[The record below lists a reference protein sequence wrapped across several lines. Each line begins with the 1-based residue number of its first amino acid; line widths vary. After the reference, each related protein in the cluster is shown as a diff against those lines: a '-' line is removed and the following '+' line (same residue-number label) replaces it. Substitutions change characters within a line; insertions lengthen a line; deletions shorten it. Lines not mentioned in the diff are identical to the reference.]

1 MYRYSMGLIGL
12 FSSVLQAMQALDD
25 NDLSAVTGQDGIS
38 IQTSGPGWSVSSIDY
53 AQDGQTLSLKNV
65 SSRPQSANAASNTTI
80 DVLGG
85 QLQVEHKGRANEL
98 SVGKVE
104 IAGNPNNFGSL
115 RMFSTL
121 GASLKL
127 RGGGASGVSGFSIDD
142 SKLSLTDTTFYYRDN
157 GLDLVVKGVSFDTFL
172 NNAYIDIVSGG
183 NGEQVKLDLGDTRF
197 VASVAGIGLDL
208 AHSDAVAG
216 NPATPSAPDSRDP
229 QSGRS
234 FGQLNMDLR
243 LGGSISIAGGGQ
255 SGEGLRL
262 IPDITIANSLFQY
275 TDSGVL
281 RAENY
286 SGVVASQSGLTL
298 DFEQDAQGS
307 YVKLAFED
315 LNLAAELQGL
325 IIGDPASQR
334 VGSVGFDLSF
344 QNQGGYENYLK
355 LRPGGDTNSGSEGI
369 TADVSWSLADGALS
383 LTDNGNSLW
392 FSGLRSYGTGQVA
405 VDITKSCATGLAA
418 GCYSG
423 LNDLD
428 PSSGSYDGYFD
439 GIRFGLN
446 NVVGR
451 YSLDG
456 IRVGKPDAPLQGGSE
471 LLVLLAIFPA
481 YDFTLNG
488 QLTIKPGGFVGDGF
502 GFNADFYTTEANA
515 AITVDENSQGLWLSG
530 AEYEMH
536 YRDGSVDVSNQGV
549 EFRKGTYWSKLDVSD
564 LRLGDKDTGRSVGRI
579 VLKRYERDSLLALSS
594 GGAGALCVGGTG
606 ASAGAC
612 SASGGRWDD
621 RGNEGLSAKLKS
633 VFVRDNS
640 GSPEN
645 AVSNNDKRNQF
656 ILENGRVNNVNGSG
670 SQWVI
675 DNFYTSD
682 GDPANPDQ
690 NTYGFNVDLGLDVAP
705 SSVCI
710 KNSTGCTPITPDPLG
725 FAVNARA
732 HFKEIN
738 IERFQ
743 NVHPTGGS
751 VTSFYGVKLQNADI
765 RANLTATPIN

>member
-1 MYRYSMGLIGL
+1 MYRYSLCLIGL
-12 FSSVLQAMQALDD
+12 FSSVLQAMQVLDD
-25 NDLSAVTGQDGIS
+25 NDLSEISGQDGIS
-38 IQTSGPGWSVSSIDY
+38 LQVTGPGWSASSIDHT
-53 AQDGQTLSLKNV
+53 QDGQTLSLKNV
-65 SSRPQSANAASNTTI
+65 SARPISSGSVSNTAI
-80 DVLGG
+80 DVVDG
-85 QLQVEHKGRANEL
+85 QLQIEHQGRPSEL
-98 SVGKVE
+98 SVNKVE
-104 IAGNPNNFGSL
+104 LAGNPNSFGSL

-121 GASLKL
+121 GAKLKL

-157 GLDLVVKGVSFDTFL
+157 GFDLIVKGVSFDTFL
-172 NNAYIDIVSGG
+172 NNAYVDIVSGG
-183 NGEQVKLDLGDTRF
+183 NGEQVKLDLGDSRF
-197 VASVAGIGLDL
+197 VASVGGIGLDL
-208 AHSDAVAG
+208 AYSDAVDGTA
-216 NPATPSAPDSRDP
+216 ATPSTPDTRDP
-229 QSGRS
+229 QYARS
-234 FGQLNMDLR
+234 FGQLQMDLR
-243 LGGSISIAGGGQ
+243 LGGSISVSGGGE

-262 IPDITIANSLFQY
+262 TPDITVANSLFQY

-286 SGVVASQSGLTL
+286 SGVVTSQSGLTL
-298 DFEQDAQGS
+298 DLEQDSQGN
-307 YVKLAFED
+307 YVKLAFQD
-315 LNLAAELQGL
+315 LKLAAGLEGL
-325 IIGDPASQR
+325 IIGNPVSQR
-334 VGSVGFDLSF
+334 IGSVGFELNF
-344 QNQGGYENYLK
+344 QNQGVYQNYLK
-355 LRPGGDTNSGSEGI
+355 FRPGGDSHSGNEGI
-369 TADVSWSLADGALS
+369 TADIGWSLIDSSLL
-383 LTDNGNSLW
+383 LTDNNNSLW
-392 FSGLRSYGTGQVA
+392 FSGLRSFGTGQ
-405 VDITKSCATGLAA
+405 ITIDLTKNCATGLSA
-418 GCYSG
+418 GCYAG
-423 LNDLD
+423 LDNLD
-428 PSSGSYDGYFD
+428 PSSGGYDGYFD
-439 GIRFGLN
+439 GIRIGLN

-456 IRVGKPDAPLQGGSE
+456 IRVGQADAPLQGGTE
-471 LLVLLAIFPA
+471 LLVLLSIFPA

-488 QLTIKPGGFVGDGF
+488 QLTIKPGGYVGDGF

-515 AITVDENSQGLWLSG
+515 ALNVDESSQGLWLSG

-564 LRLGDKDTGRSVGRI
+564 LRLGDKDTGRSIGRI
-579 VLKRYERDSLLALSS
+579 VLKRYEQGSSLTLSS
-594 GGAGALCVGGTG
+594 GGAGAFCVGGSG

-612 SASGGRWDD
+612 TASGGRWDD

-633 VFVRDNS
+633 IFVRDNS
-640 GSPEN
+640 GSPEG
-645 AVSNNDKRNQF
+645 AVSNNPKRNQF
-656 ILENGRVNNVNGSG
+656 ILENGRVNNKNGTG
-670 SQWVI
+670 AQWVI

-751 VTSFYGVKLQNADI
+751 VTSFFGVKLQNADI